1 MTQALPIRFQEVLQL
16 TNLGINPQA
25 IGFATLTM
33 ESEKYICI
41 RETLPDGTNNVVIID
56 MENPTQLIRRP
67 ISADAAIMNPKEQVL
82 ALKAG
87 QQLQIF
93 SIEHKKKLK
102 NFQMNDQ
109 VVFWKW
115 ISNNTLALVT
125 ATSVYHWSKEGAGD
139 PVKVFDRHVDLS
151 SAQII
156 NYRADSTQQW
166 LVLVGISQKDG
177 RIAGNMQLYSVE
189 KNVSQSI
196 EGHIAAFANYTVQG
210 ATRPSTL
217 FALAVRTQVAAKLLI
232 LEVAKGDGPAFTK
245 RATDI
250 FFPPEAAADF
260 PVSMQ
265 ISEKYEII
273 YMVTKFGY
281 IHLFDL
287 STGTLIYRNRIS
299 SETIFVSAFQDS
311 TEGIIG
317 VNRKGQVLS
326 VSVDDNNIVSY
337 TANTLNNYELAM
349 RIASKNGLPGGD
361 DLFVQQFNVLLQQGN
376 YKEASRVAAE
386 SPGAVLRNATTIEK
400 LKNIPGVPNQPSPLL
415 QYFGVLLE
423 RGRLNKIESLELC
436 RPVLQQGR
444 KQLIEKWLSE
454 EKLDCSEQ
462 LGDEVRVHD
471 LKLAL
476 NIYYR
481 AGASDKVIACFAE
494 TGQYDKI
501 VAYAKKVGY
510 SPDYMFLLSRLLAV
524 NPAGAVTF
532 ASLLINAEG
541 GALIDLNAVVDL
553 LMSRN
558 LVQETTSLLL
568 DVLKGNKQ
576 EEAHLQTRLLEINLI
591 HAPQVADA
599 IMGNQMF
606 SFYNRPRI
614 AQLCEKAG
622 LFQRALEHYTELADI
637 RRVIMNTHAIN
648 PEFLTTF
655 MGQLSA
661 EDCLDILRDMLRI
674 NIRQNLQIV
683 VAIAIKYVE
692 QLTPEALIAMF
703 ETFRTFEGV
712 YYFLNQIHLTSEN
725 PEVHFKYIE
734 AAARVGQ
741 FKEVERMCRD
751 SNHYDPARTKEFLKE
766 AKLPDQLP
774 LIIVCDRF
782 DFVADLTIYLY
793 KNNFSK
799 YIEAY
804 VKQINPVNT
813 PTVVGSLLDLDCP
826 EDYVRNLIMSVRNQ
840 CPAEPLVE
848 ACEKRNRLKLLLPWL
863 EARLQEGN
871 IEPSTHN
878 ALAKIYIDSN
888 KSPEQFLQTNQFY
901 DSKIVGKYC
910 EKRDPY
916 LAFVAY
922 KRGLC
927 DYELM
932 EVTNKNGLF
941 KHQARYLV
949 ERQDPDLWAYALND
963 NNEFKRSVIDQ
974 VVQTALPESKNPEEV
989 SSTVKAFMTAD
1000 LPNELIELL
1009 EKIVIE
1015 GTEFSGNRNLQNL
1028 LILTAIKADKT
1039 RVMDY
1044 VNRLD
1049 NYDAPDIANIAIGS
1063 ELYEEAF
1070 VIFKKFKHN
1079 VPAILVLIEHIN
1091 SIERAFDFADRVNEP
1106 EVYSKLAKAQ
1116 LDRDMVKEAIEAF
1129 IKAVDP
1135 EYYHEVIS
1143 AAQRTDHY
1151 GDLVSY
1157 LQMCRKKLKEPA
1169 IESELIYAFAKTDRL
1184 ADLEE
1189 FITSPNCADIQTV
1202 GDRCFDQ
1209 GLYEA
1214 ARLLFNNI
1222 SNFARLASCLVKLGQ
1237 FAAAVDSARKAN
1249 STKTWKE
1256 VNLACVEAKEFRLAQ
1271 ICGLHIII
1279 HGDELEEL
1287 IRNYE
1292 ERGYYE
1298 ELISLLESGLGL
1310 ERAHVGMF
1318 TELAILYSRYKEEKL
1333 MEHLKL
1339 FHQRL
1344 NIPKVI
1350 RAVQV
1355 NRQWPE
1361 LTFLYIH
1368 YDEHD
1373 NAALTMI
1380 NHSEDAWEH
1389 SLFKDVIVK
1398 VANLDLYFKAVQFY
1412 LEENPLL
1419 VNDLLAALTPRV
1431 DHPRTVALVR
1441 RSGHLPLIK
1450 TYLVAV
1456 QHNNIV
1462 AVNEALNEL
1471 LIEEENYEALR
1482 NSIDAHENFDAIA
1495 LAQKIEKHEMLEFRR
1510 FAAYLY
1516 KKNKRY
1522 AQSVELSKKDKLYKD
1537 ALQTA
1542 AESHD
1547 QAVSED
1553 LLKFFV
1559 ESNNHSAF
1567 AATLYTC
1574 YDLIRPDVAL
1584 ELAWRNKIIDFAFPY
1599 IIQYVRDLNQRVES
1613 LEQPKKDELDK
1624 KKEKAPEGFQVPP
1637 DPNQGMGMGMGG
1649 MGMDPSYAAYG
1660 AYGYV
1665 GAGAMGGA
1673 TPTLAI
1679 MPPPGSMPAFG
1690 GGYPAPNYGADAYQ
1704 QQQQQQQFG
1713 FGGFQ

>member
-1 MTQALPIRFQEVLQL
+1 MGL
-16 TNLGINPQA
+16 T
-25 IGFATLTM
+25 F
-33 ESEKYICI
+33 C
-41 RETLPDGTNNVVIID
+41 
-56 MENPTQLIRRP
+56 
-67 ISADAAIMNPKEQVL
+67 
-82 ALKAG
+82 
-87 QQLQIF
+87 QQ
-93 SIEHKKKLK
+93 
-102 NFQMNDQ
+102 
-109 VVFWKW
+109 
-115 ISNNTLALVT
+115 
-125 ATSVYHWSKEGAGD
+125 
-139 PVKVFDRHVDLS
+139 
-151 SAQII
+151 
-156 NYRADSTQQW
+156 
-166 LVLVGISQKDG
+166 
-177 RIAGNMQLYSVE
+177 
-189 KNVSQSI
+189 
-196 EGHIAAFANYTVQG
+196 
-210 ATRPSTL
+210 
-217 FALAVRTQVAAKLLI
+217 LLI
-232 LEVAKGDGPAFTK
+232 LEVAKGDGPAFTR

-265 ISEKYEII
+265 ISEKYEVI
-273 YMVTKFGY
+273 YMITKFGY

-299 SETIFVSAFQDS
+299 SETIFVSAFQET

-326 VSVDDNNIVSY
+326 VSIDDANIIPY
-337 TANTLNNYELAM
+337 ICNTLNNFELAM
-349 RIASKNGLPGGD
+349 GMASKNNLPGAD
-361 DLFVQQFNVLLQQGN
+361 ELFVAQFNRLFQQGN
-376 YKEASRVAAE
+376 FKDAAKVAAE
-386 SPGAVLRNATTIEK
+386 SPGGALRNVQTIQK
-400 LKNIPGVPNQPSPLL
+400 FQALPAQPNQPSPLL
-415 QYFGVLLE
+415 QYFGILLE
-423 RGRLNKIESLELC
+423 KGKLNKVESLELC

-444 KQLIEKWLSE
+444 KQLLEKWLTE
-454 EKLDCSEQ
+454 DKLDCSEQ
-462 LGDEVRVHD
+462 LGDEVRPHD

-476 NIYYR
+476 SIYFR

-501 VAYAKKVGY
+501 IAYAKKANY
-510 SPDYMFLLSRLLAV
+510 APDYMFLLSRLIAV
-524 NPAGAVTF
+524 NPPGAVTF
-532 ASLLINAEG
+532 ATLLINESG
-541 GALIDLNAVVDL
+541 LVDVNTVVDL

-576 EEAHLQTRLLEINLI
+576 EEGHLQTRLLEINLI

-606 SFYNRPRI
+606 SFYNRPHI
-614 AQLCEKAG
+614 AKLCEKAG
-622 LFQRALEHYTELADI
+622 LFQRALEHYTELTDI

-648 PEFLTTF
+648 PEFLVTY

-683 VAIAIKYVE
+683 VQIAIKYVE

-703 ETFRTFEGV
+703 ETFRTFEGL
-712 YYFLNQIHLTSEN
+712 YYFLAQIHVVSEN

-734 AAARVGQ
+734 AAARIGQ
-741 FKEVERMCRD
+741 YKEVERMCRD
-751 SNHYDPARTKEFLKE
+751 SNHYDPTRTKEFLKE

-782 DFVADLTIYLY
+782 DFVADLTNYLY

-804 VKQINPVNT
+804 VQKINPVNT

-826 EDYVRNLIMSVRNQ
+826 EDYVRNLIMSVRNL
-840 CPAEPLVE
+840 CPVDPLVE

-863 EARLQEGN
+863 EARQQEGN
-871 IEPSTHN
+871 IEPATHN

-888 KSPEQFLQTNQFY
+888 KNPEQFLVQNQFY
-901 DSKIVGKYC
+901 DSKVVGKYC

-949 ERQDPDLWAYALND
+949 ERQDADLWAYALND
-963 NNEFKRSVIDQ
+963 QNEYKRSVIDQ

-1028 LILTAIKADKT
+1028 LILTAIKADKN

-1044 VNRLD
+1044 VKRLD
-1049 NYDAPDIANIAIGS
+1049 NYDAPDIANIAVGS
-1063 ELYEEAF
+1063 GLYEEAF
-1070 VIFKKFKHN
+1070 VIFNKFKHN
-1079 VPAILVLIEHIN
+1079 VQAILVLIDHLD
-1091 SIERAFDFADRVNEP
+1091 SIERAYDFAERVNEP
-1106 EVYSKLAKAQ
+1106 EVYSKLGKAQ
-1116 LDRDMVKEAIEAF
+1116 LDRDMVKEAIGSF
-1129 IKAVDP
+1129 IKAQDP
-1135 EYYHEVIS
+1135 EFYHEVIS

-1151 GDLVSY
+1151 GDLVNY
-1157 LQMCRKKLKEPA
+1157 LQMCRKKLKEPV

-1189 FITSPNCADIQTV
+1189 FITSPNCAQIQTI

-1222 SNFARLASCLVKLGQ
+1222 SNFARLASCLVKLHQ
-1237 FAAAVDSARKAN
+1237 YAAAVDAARKAN

-1292 ERGYYE
+1292 ERGYFD
-1298 ELISLLESGLGL
+1298 ELISLLEAGLGL

-1350 RAVQV
+1350 RVVQS

-1361 LTFLYIH
+1361 LTYLYVH

-1373 NAALTMI
+1373 NAALTMMS
-1380 NHSEDAWEH
+1380 HPEDAWEH

-1398 VANLDLYFKAVQFY
+1398 ASNLDFYYRAVEFY
-1412 LEENPLL
+1412 IKEQPLL
-1419 VNDLLAALTPRV
+1419 VNDLLAALTPRI
-1431 DHPRTVALVR
+1431 DHTRTVTAIR
-1441 RSGHLPLIK
+1441 RLGHLPLAK
-1450 TYLVAV
+1450 PYLVSV
-1456 QHNNIV
+1456 QHNNIA

-1471 LIEEENYEALR
+1471 YIEEENYEVLR
-1482 NSIDAHENFDAIA
+1482 DSIDHFDNFDAIA
-1495 LAQKIEKHEMLEFRR
+1495 LAQKVEKHEQLEFRR
-1510 FAAYLY
+1510 IAAYLY
-1516 KKNKRY
+1516 KVCICK
-1522 AQSVELSKKDKLYKD
+1522 
-1537 ALQTA
+1537 
-1542 AESHD
+1542 
-1547 QAVSED
+1547 
-1553 LLKFFV
+1553 
-1559 ESNNHSAF
+1559 HSF
-1567 AATLYTC
+1567 IL
-1574 YDLIRPDVAL
+1574 V
-1584 ELAWRNKIIDFAFPY
+1584 
-1599 IIQYVRDLNQRVES
+1599 
-1613 LEQPKKDELDK
+1613 
-1624 KKEKAPEGFQVPP
+1624 
-1637 DPNQGMGMGMGG
+1637 
-1649 MGMDPSYAAYG
+1649 
-1660 AYGYV
+1660 
-1665 GAGAMGGA
+1665 
-1673 TPTLAI
+1673 
-1679 MPPPGSMPAFG
+1679 
-1690 GGYPAPNYGADAYQ
+1690 GGY
-1704 QQQQQQQFG
+1704 
-1713 FGGFQ
+1713 